1 MLSRRQSFTSA
12 TAYSAT
18 AARRFGGGRGRRTRP
33 RAPLTTEL
41 YAADPSAH
49 FFGDR
54 IFVYCS
60 HDSPEVNNS
69 LEVPNFNMVD
79 FHVLELPPR
88 GVSTPVVTHPVAL
101 RLADVPWAR
110 GKMWAPDAA
119 YSAGRYYLYFSAQ
132 DAAGVFRIGVAQSA
146 RPQGPFA
153 AQPQPMANS
162 FSVDPAVFRDGF
174 SNYYLFF
181 GGLCGGQ
188 LQRWESGSFDASA
201 SGGRLDVPRWNPET
215 RVCRDA
221 NLKLRSNLSAAVLD
235 APAVLPRYARLT
247 DDMLELAHE
256 PRRVEIV
263 DEAGAPLRTGDH
275 ERRFFEGAWVHARR
289 GVYYLSWSTGSTH
302 RIVYATASSVHG
314 PWVYR
319 GVVSHP
325 VKGWTHHHSIVEVGS
340 DEWLFFYH
348 DTERSDTTH
357 LRDAKVA
364 PLRHHANGSIEPIF
378 HHGVGWRSMYRHAGQ
393 QLSGGYR
400 A

>member
-1 MLSRRQSFTSA
+1 
-12 TAYSAT
+12 
-18 AARRFGGGRGRRTRP
+18 
-33 RAPLTTEL
+33 
-41 YAADPSAH
+41 
-49 FFGDR
+49 
-54 IFVYCS
+54 
-60 HDSPEVNNS
+60 
-69 LEVPNFNMVD
+69 
-79 FHVLELPPR
+79 
-88 GVSTPVVTHPVAL
+88 
-101 RLADVPWAR
+101 
-110 GKMWAPDAA
+110 
-119 YSAGRYYLYFSAQ
+119 
-132 DAAGVFRIGVAQSA
+132 
-146 RPQGPFA
+146 
-153 AQPQPMANS
+153 MAN

-174 SNYYLFF
+174 SNYYIFF

-188 LQRWESGSFDASA
+188 QQRWESGSFDASA

-289 GVYYLSWSTGSTH
+289 SVYYLSWSTGSTH

-325 VKGWTHHHSIVEVGS
+325 VKGPTTTRSSRWAATR
-340 DEWLFFYH
+340 L
-348 DTERSDTTH
+348 TERSDTTH

-364 PLRHHANGSIEPIF
+364 PLRHRANGSIEPIF
-378 HHGVGWRSMYRHAGQ
+378 HHGVGWRSMYRRMPG
-393 QLSGGYR
+393 SSYR
-400 A
+400 VATALRPDYNWILRC